1 MKLPWKIRE
10 LMHGLCL
17 SPTAKAVRR
26 DRLTY
31 LSNLKLRRLEKIL
44 HDLNLQHVDGN
55 HIEFGVALGGSA
67 IVIATAALNSKRAFT
82 GFDVF
87 GMIPPPN
94 SAKDDQRSKL
104 RYRTIERGES
114 MGIGG
119 DDYYGYRK
127 DLYGDVIRAFS
138 RHGLEVDSKSVTLV
152 KGLFQNTW
160 PISKHG
166 PIAFAHIDCDW
177 YESVRYCLNVTAERL
192 VTRGAIVLDDYH
204 DYGGCRLAT
213 DEFLAEHS
221 EFAMQDG
228 ANVIL
233 RRKSVLKGGAPL

>member
-1 MKLPWKIRE
+1 VNFLWKIRE
-10 LMHGLCL
+10 IIHGLCL
-17 SPTAKAVRR
+17 SPTAKAVR
-26 DRLTY
+26 DERLTY
-31 LSNLKLRRLEKIL
+31 LSNLKLRRLEKVL

-55 HIEFGVALGGSA
+55 YIEFGVALGGSA
-67 IVIATAALNSKRAFT
+67 IVIAKAARTSKRAFA

-94 SAKDDQRSKL
+94 SAKDDQRSML
-104 RYRTIERGES
+104 RYGTIERGES
-114 MGIGG
+114 TGIGG

-138 RHGLEVDSKSVTLV
+138 RHGLEVDNESVALV
-152 KGLFQNTW
+152 KGLFENTW
-160 PISKHG
+160 PTSKHA

-177 YESVRYCLNVTAERL
+177 YEPVQYCLSVTAERL
-192 VTRGAIVLDDYH
+192 VADGAIVLDDYH

-213 DEFLAEHS
+213 DEFLAEHA
-221 EFAMQDG
+221 EFEMQNG

-233 RRKSVLKGGAPL
+233 RRKPF